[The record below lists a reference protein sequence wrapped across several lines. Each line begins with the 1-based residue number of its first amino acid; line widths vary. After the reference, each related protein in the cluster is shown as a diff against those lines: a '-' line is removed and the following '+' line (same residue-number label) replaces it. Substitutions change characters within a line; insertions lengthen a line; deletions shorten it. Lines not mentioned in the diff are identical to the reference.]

1 MRTVFYKTQAK
12 RLSFINA
19 AESKGETMIHD
30 DFCVGPNQENR
41 LTFGVLPKP
50 EPDPRAI
57 RMKDLTA
64 KLKDDTITESEIRQ
78 LLRAERGL

>member
-1 MRTVFYKTQAK
+1 MRTVFYKTPAK
-12 RLSFINA
+12 RRSLVKA
-19 AESKGETMIHD
+19 AEAKGETMIHD

-64 KLKDDTITESEIRQ
+64 KLKDDTITFDEMKQ